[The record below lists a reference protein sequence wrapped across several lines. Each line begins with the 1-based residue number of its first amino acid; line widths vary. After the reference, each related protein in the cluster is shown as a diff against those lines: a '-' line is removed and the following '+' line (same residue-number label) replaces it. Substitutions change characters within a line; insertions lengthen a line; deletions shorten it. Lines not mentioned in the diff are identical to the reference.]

1 MTPAEIAAAAV
12 AAAALGYPHLGTA
25 YTWATGLWQGIRKPK
40 PPLPMPPEE
49 AVAISYATAITDL
62 ASVRS
67 RLKVTAC
74 LQEEQMAAID
84 ILTLALVAGSDQ

>member
-12 AAAALGYPHLGTA
+12 AAAALGYPHLGSA
-25 YTWATGLWQGIRKPK
+25 YTWATGLWQGLRK